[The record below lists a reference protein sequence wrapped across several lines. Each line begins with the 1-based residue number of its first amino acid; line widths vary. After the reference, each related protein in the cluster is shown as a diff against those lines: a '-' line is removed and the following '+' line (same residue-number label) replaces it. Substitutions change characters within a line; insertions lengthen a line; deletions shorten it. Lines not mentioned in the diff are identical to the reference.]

1 MMDCDVFV
9 RCWFGRGVLL
19 VDYRV
24 DGYLNKELGFS
35 CIFGLIHLID
45 VVNVCDSLEWILF
58 CVHVSPAHP

>member
-1 MMDCDVFV
+1 M
-9 RCWFGRGVLL
+9 